1 MSLLGYLAQ
10 EHILLPNQRKE
21 NDMDKL
27 KFVDG
32 TIIDIEEGAT
42 LSEVTHIASNEAN
55 ALYVC
60 GKVTAENVASLQFLH
75 GEAVTGDYQNV
86 VIAAPTTREDGEGE
100 TVVVRMHFRE
110 KTDVELRLD
119 ALEEGQTVQ
128 DGAIE
133 DIGAVL
139 SDMAEG

>member
-1 MSLLGYLAQ
+1 
-10 EHILLPNQRKE
+10 
-21 NDMDKL
+21 MDKL

-32 TIIDIEEGAT
+32 TIIDIEDGAT
-42 LSEVTHIASNEAN
+42 LSEVTHIATNEAN
-55 ALYVC
+55 ALFVC
-60 GKVTAENVASLQFLH
+60 GKVTAENVSHLEFLH
-75 GEAVTGDYQNV
+75 GELITGSYDHV
-86 VIAAPTTREDGEGE
+86 IIAAPTTREDGENG

-139 SDMAEG
+139 SDLAEG

>member
-1 MSLLGYLAQ
+1 
-10 EHILLPNQRKE
+10 
-21 NDMDKL
+21 MDKL
-27 KFVDG
+27 KFMDG
-32 TIIDIEEGAT
+32 TLIDIEEGAT

-55 ALYVC
+55 ALYIC

-86 VIAAPTTREDGEGE
+86 VIAAPTTREDSENG

-110 KTDVELRLD
+110 KTELELRVD
-119 ALEEGQTVQ
+119 ALEESQEVQ

-139 SDMAEG
+139 SDLAEG

>member
-1 MSLLGYLAQ
+1 
-10 EHILLPNQRKE
+10 
-21 NDMDKL
+21 MDKL
-27 KFVDG
+27 KFFDG
-32 TIIDIEEGAT
+32 TVIDIEDGAT

-55 ALYVC
+55 ALFVC
-60 GKVTAENVASLQFLH
+60 GKVTAENVSTLQFLH
-75 GEAVTGDYQNV
+75 GEAVTGDYHNV

-100 TVVVRMHFRE
+100 TVIVRMHFRE

-139 SDMAEG
+139 SDIVEG

>member
-1 MSLLGYLAQ
+1 
-10 EHILLPNQRKE
+10 
-21 NDMDKL
+21 MDKL
-27 KFVDG
+27 RLMDG
-32 TIIDIEEGAT
+32 TIIDIEDGAT

-55 ALYVC
+55 ALFVC
-60 GKVTAENVASLQFLH
+60 GKVVPGNVEHLEFLH

-86 VIAAPTTREDGEGE
+86 VIADPTTREDGEGE
-100 TVVVRMHFRE
+100 TVIVRMHFRE
-110 KTDVELRLD
+110 KTDLEIRVD

-139 SDMAEG
+139 SDIAEG

>member
-1 MSLLGYLAQ
+1 
-10 EHILLPNQRKE
+10 
-21 NDMDKL
+21 MDKL

-32 TIIDIEEGAT
+32 TIINIEDGAS
-42 LSEVTHIASNEAN
+42 LGEIAHIARNEAD
-55 ALYVC
+55 AMFVC
-60 GKVTAENVASLQFLH
+60 EKVTP
-75 GEAVTGDYQNV
+75 QNV
-86 VIAAPTTREDGEGE
+86 EHLEFFHDELLTGQYDNVIIAAPTTREDGEEGA
-100 TVVVRMHFRE
+100 VIVRMHFRE

-139 SDMAEG
+139 SDIVEE

>member
-1 MSLLGYLAQ
+1 
-10 EHILLPNQRKE
+10 
-21 NDMDKL
+21 MDKL
-27 KFVDG
+27 KFKDG
-32 TIIDIEEGAT
+32 TIIDIEEGGS
-42 LSEVTHIASNEAN
+42 LYDITHIATNEAN
-55 ALYVC
+55 AMYVC

-86 VIAAPTTREDGEGE
+86 IIAAPTTREDGEEGA
-100 TVVVRMHFRE
+100 VIVRMHFRE

-139 SDMAEG
+139 SDMVEE

>member
-1 MSLLGYLAQ
+1 
-10 EHILLPNQRKE
+10 
-21 NDMDKL
+21 MDKL

-32 TIIDIEEGAT
+32 TVVEIEEGAT

-55 ALYVC
+55 AMFVC
-60 GKVTAENVASLQFLH
+60 NKVTAENVEHLQFLH

-86 VIAAPTTREDGEGE
+86 IIAAPTTREDGEGE
-100 TVVVRMHFRE
+100 TVIVRMHFRE

>member
-1 MSLLGYLAQ
+1 
-10 EHILLPNQRKE
+10 
-21 NDMDKL
+21 MDKL
-27 KFVDG
+27 KFTDG
-32 TIIDIEEGAT
+32 TIIDIEEGAS
-42 LSEVTHIASNEAN
+42 LAEVMHIASNEAN

-75 GEAVTGDYQNV
+75 GDAVTGDYQNV

-100 TVVVRMHFRE
+100 TVIVRMHFRE
-110 KTDVELRLD
+110 KTELELRVD
-119 ALEEGQTVQ
+119 ALEESQEVQ

-133 DIGAVL
+133 DIGLVL

>member
-1 MSLLGYLAQ
+1 
-10 EHILLPNQRKE
+10 
-21 NDMDKL
+21 MDKL
-27 KFVDG
+27 KFFDG
-32 TIIDIEEGAT
+32 TIIDIEDGA
-42 LSEVTHIASNEAN
+42 SIGDVTHIALNEAN

-60 GKVTAENVASLQFLH
+60 GKVTAENVVTLQFLH

-110 KTDVELRLD
+110 KNGLELRVD
-119 ALEEGQTVQ
+119 ALEESQEVQ

-139 SDMAEG
+139 SDIVEG

>member
-1 MSLLGYLAQ
+1 
-10 EHILLPNQRKE
+10 
-21 NDMDKL
+21 MDKL
-27 KFVDG
+27 KFTDG
-32 TIIDIEEGAT
+32 TIIDIEEGAS
-42 LSEVTHIASNEAN
+42 LAEVTHIANNEAN

-60 GKVTAENVASLQFLH
+60 GKVTAENVASLRFLH
-75 GEAVTGDYQNV
+75 GDAVTGDYQNV
-86 VIAAPTTREDGEGE
+86 IIAAPTTREDGEEGA
-100 TVVVRMHFRE
+100 VIVRMHFRE

-139 SDMAEG
+139 SDIVEG

>member
-1 MSLLGYLAQ
+1 
-10 EHILLPNQRKE
+10 
-21 NDMDKL
+21 MDKL
-27 KFVDG
+27 KFTDG
-32 TIIDIEEGAT
+32 TIIDIEEGAS
-42 LSEVTHIASNEAN
+42 LAEVTHIATNEAN
-55 ALYVC
+55 AMYVC

-86 VIAAPTTREDGEGE
+86 VIAAPTTREDGENGA
-100 TVVVRMHFRE
+100 VIVRMHFRE
-110 KTDVELRLD
+110 KTDLEIRVD